1 MRWLRPKVIAPALFM
16 SVVAVSEALAGA
28 GFGAGNG
35 FGNGGGGGTDGGGA
49 FGSAPEIDGPAGVAA
64 IALLVSAGLIAYNRF
79 RRK

>member
-28 GFGAGNG
+28 GLGAGAG
-35 FGNGGGGGTDGGGA
+35 FGTGGGGTDGGGA

-79 RRK
+79 RQK